1 MIFIGVDGG
10 GTKTALAA
18 YESGSLIA
26 KAKSGPMNYNF
37 IGADAASEN
46 LISGIRALKIP
57 AEQIAAIGIGDPS
70 LDDGMPAVEDSPT
83 ARFAAAVKGEI
94 DAPVYI
100 RSDAYITLFGL
111 TGGAEPAVLMLSGTG
126 AMGIAE
132 DADRNIKVVGGWGR
146 LTGDE
151 GSGYYIAIEAIKAA
165 LHASDGIEPETMLT
179 EAVLRHFGVDSP
191 RRLID
196 IFYGEEEAD
205 IASFAK
211 TAADCAEKG
220 DRRAKEILLNAARY
234 LASYTS
240 TLMDWNGSRKVGV
253 YGSVICGNTIVRS
266 EFESILRSKYGDVSI
281 SEPPVSA
288 EMAAALYAELM
299 YNDERN

>member
-18 YESGSLIA
+18 YESGKLIA

-37 IGADAASEN
+37 IGVDAAAGN
-46 LISGIRALKIP
+46 LIAGIRELAIP
-57 AEQIAAIGIGDPS
+57 TGKIAAIGVGDPS
-70 LDDGMPAVEDSPT
+70 IDDGMPAGEDSPT
-83 ARFAAAVKGEI
+83 ARFAAAVKNEI
-94 DAPVYI
+94 GAPVFI

-132 DADRNIKVVGGWGR
+132 NADREIKVAGGWGR
-146 LTGDE
+146 ITGDE

-165 LHASDGIEPETMLT
+165 LHAADGIEPETMLT
-179 EAVLRHFGVDSP
+179 EAALRHFGAASP
-191 RRLID
+191 RALID
-196 IFYGEEEAD
+196 IFYGEKEAD

-211 TAADCAEKG
+211 PAADCAEQG
-220 DRRAKEILLNAARY
+220 DERAKGILLDAARY

-240 TLMDWNGSRKVGV
+240 ALMDWNQSRKVGV
-253 YGSVICGNTIVRS
+253 YGSVICGNAIVRS
-266 EFESILRSKYGDVSI
+266 EFESILKSRYGEVSI

-288 EMAAALYAELM
+288 EKAAALYAELM
-299 YNDERN
+299 YM